1 MFFDREKELS
11 YLRSLLNSEP
21 NQLLFI
27 YGPIN
32 SGKTTL
38 LLRFLESLGEEGVGI
53 YVNLRSRPIL
63 RFDDFKDL
71 LFSLTKS
78 KDVLS
83 IVLASMEVVFG
94 IPVPKKIWETIES
107 PRDAFEYITD
117 LLNKLRKKGRLP
129 IIVFDELQVLKDLR
143 VNGPL
148 IYELF
153 NFFIHLTKELH
164 LAHVIVST
172 SDGLFLSNVYT
183 NASLYGRAKYFLV
196 DDFDDETAL
205 AFLLS
210 NGLTEKEAQIAVE
223 YFGGKPVYL
232 VETINERRAGRSV
245 EEYCREQFMVRLH
258 QMKPLVKKLKDPS
271 ILIDIS
277 EREVLEYDELT
288 EDISMLAR
296 ENVVFID
303 PVRGVIRPQGRLEL
317 NVIRFISKNL

>member
-21 NQLLFI
+21 NQILFI

-38 LLRFLESLGEEGVGI
+38 LLKFLESLGDEGIGI

-71 LFSLTKS
+71 LFSRTRS
-78 KDVLS
+78 RDVLPL
-83 IVLASMEVVFG
+83 VLASMEVIFG

-107 PRDAFEYITD
+107 PRDAFDYITD
-117 LLNKLRKKGRLP
+117 FLGKLRKKGRLP
-129 IIVFDELQVLKDLR
+129 IIVFDELQVLKDLK

-183 NASLYGRAKYFLV
+183 HASLYGRAKYFLV
-196 DDFDDETAL
+196 DDFDEETAL
-205 AFLLS
+205 AFLIS
-210 NGLTEKEAQIAVE
+210 NGLTEEESKIVVE

-232 VETINERRAGRSV
+232 VEVINEKRAGRDI
-245 EEYCREQFMVRLH
+245 EEYCREQFMVRLN
-258 QMKPLVKKLKDPS
+258 QVKPLVRKLNDPS
-271 ILIDIS
+271 ILIDLG

-288 EDISMLAR
+288 EDMLMLAR
-296 ENVVFID
+296 ENVIFID

-317 NVIRFISKNL
+317 KVIRFISEKL

>member
-21 NQLLFI
+21 NQILFI

-38 LLRFLESLGEEGVGI
+38 LLKFLESLGDEGVGI
-53 YVNLRSRPIL
+53 YVNLRSRPVL
-63 RFDDFKDL
+63 KFDFRDL
-71 LFSLTKS
+71 FFSRTRS
-78 KDVLS
+78 TD
-83 IVLASMEVVFG
+83 SMEITFG

-107 PRDAFEYITD
+107 PRDAFGYITD
-117 LLNKLRKKGRLP
+117 FLGKLRKKGRLP
-129 IIVFDELQVLKDLR
+129 IIVFDELQVLKDLK

-196 DDFDDETAL
+196 DDFDEETAL
-205 AFLLS
+205 AFLIS
-210 NGLTEKEAQIAVE
+210 NGLTEEESKIVVD

-232 VETINERRAGRSV
+232 VEVINEKRAGRDV
-245 EEYCREQFMVRLH
+245 EEYCREQFMVRLN
-258 QMKPLVKKLKDPS
+258 QVKPLVRKLNDPS
-271 ILIDIS
+271 ILIDLG

-288 EDISMLAR
+288 EDMLMLAR
-296 ENVVFID
+296 ENVIFID

-317 NVIRFISKNL
+317 KVIRFISEKL